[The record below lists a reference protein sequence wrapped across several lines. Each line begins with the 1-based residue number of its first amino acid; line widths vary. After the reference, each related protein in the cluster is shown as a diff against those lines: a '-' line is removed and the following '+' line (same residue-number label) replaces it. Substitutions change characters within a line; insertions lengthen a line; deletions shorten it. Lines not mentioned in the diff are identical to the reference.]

1 MKLSIYNHYTSNS
14 VTQATVH
21 FPSIFL
27 NKTVGWFE
35 RSTLISGIKA
45 PTSFLIEHTEYLK
58 IRDND
63 SKVECLEIKIILLG
77 FGFSLQFRRENG

>member
-1 MKLSIYNHYTSNS
+1 MRIVLYNQHTANS
-14 VTQATVH
+14 FIQARLH
-21 FPSIFL
+21 LPFIFL

-63 SKVECLEIKIILLG
+63 SKVECLEIKVILLG
-77 FGFSLQFRRENG
+77 FGFSLHFRRENG